1 MKAIVNGI
9 ILLPDREVR
18 DCALLYDEKIIGITR
33 EAQADEVIDAGG
45 AYVSPGLI
53 DTHIHGYTGHEATD
67 ATREALCSIAHGLL
81 QDGVT
86 AFLPTAGANAWPVLQ
101 KTFEQTR
108 ALMGESS
115 SAAFPGAEILGC
127 HSEGPFINPSKKG
140 AMNEKYIQPL
150 DAGKILPYADVIR
163 VLTFAPELPGG
174 AEFIRTLKEKTDI
187 ALSMGHTNATFEQAM
202 EAVGLGVTRVTHL
215 FNAMS
220 PLHHREPGVAGA
232 ALTAD
237 VYTEL
242 IADTFHVDKGLF
254 PLIIRA
260 KGDHLILITDTGR
273 HIGLPD
279 GEYEEPRWASE
290 VETNMC
296 SYCDLLSSDNRKQ
309 VLALIRSMLPDVFED
324 PELDAE
330 TPLKKIMK
338 ANSVRSY
345 CSVETARQISELGVD
360 KQYRRRNIVYSYN
373 ALELN
378 ILPYIAVNFDV
389 SLHWLLGLDES
400 VTVLAGS
407 GETESIM
414 KLFCFLPDD
423 RKNIVYNAVA
433 FAVNE
438 GGAL

>member
-33 EAQADEVIDAGG
+33 EARADEVIDAGG

-279 GEYEEPRWASE
+279 GEYEEDGTIVILKGKEAR
-290 VETNMC
+290 
-296 SYCDLLSSDNRKQ
+296 
-309 VLALIRSMLPDVFED
+309 LPDG
-324 PELDAE
+324 
-330 TPLKKIMK
+330 TI
-338 ANSVRSY
+338 
-345 CSVETARQISELGVD
+345 
-360 KQYRRRNIVYSYN
+360 
-373 ALELN
+373 
-378 ILPYIAVNFDV
+378 
-389 SLHWLLGLDES
+389 
-400 VTVLAGS
+400 AGS
-407 GETESIM
+407 VLHLNQGVRNLRDWGHLPMYAAVRCASLNVACSIGMEKRKGSLAAGKDADIVLMDRDCQILRTISHGETKYI
-414 KLFCFLPDD
+414 
-423 RKNIVYNAVA
+423 RGN
-433 FAVNE
+433 
-438 GGAL
+438 

>member
-279 GEYEEPRWASE
+279 GEYEEDGTIVILKGKEAR
-290 VETNMC
+290 
-296 SYCDLLSSDNRKQ
+296 
-309 VLALIRSMLPDVFED
+309 LPDG
-324 PELDAE
+324 
-330 TPLKKIMK
+330 TI
-338 ANSVRSY
+338 
-345 CSVETARQISELGVD
+345 
-360 KQYRRRNIVYSYN
+360 
-373 ALELN
+373 
-378 ILPYIAVNFDV
+378 
-389 SLHWLLGLDES
+389 
-400 VTVLAGS
+400 AGS
-407 GETESIM
+407 VLHLNQGVKNLRDWGHLPMYAAVRCASLNVACSIGMEKRKGSLAAGKDADIVLMDRDCQILRTISHGETKYI
-414 KLFCFLPDD
+414 
-423 RKNIVYNAVA
+423 RGN
-433 FAVNE
+433 
-438 GGAL
+438 

>member
-18 DCALLYDEKIIGITR
+18 DCALLYDERIIGITR
-33 EAQADEVIDAGG
+33 EARVDEVIDAGG

-187 ALSMGHTNATFEQAM
+187 ALSMGHTNATFEQAI

-260 KGDHLILITDTGR
+260 KGNHLILITDTGR

-279 GEYEEPRWASE
+279 GEYEEDGTIVILKGKEAR
-290 VETNMC
+290 
-296 SYCDLLSSDNRKQ
+296 
-309 VLALIRSMLPDVFED
+309 LPDG
-324 PELDAE
+324 
-330 TPLKKIMK
+330 TI
-338 ANSVRSY
+338 
-345 CSVETARQISELGVD
+345 
-360 KQYRRRNIVYSYN
+360 
-373 ALELN
+373 
-378 ILPYIAVNFDV
+378 
-389 SLHWLLGLDES
+389 
-400 VTVLAGS
+400 AGS
-407 GETESIM
+407 VLHLNQGVKNLRDWGHLPMYAAVRCASLNVACSIGMEKRKGSLAAGKDADIVLMDRDCQILRTISHGETKYI
-414 KLFCFLPDD
+414 
-423 RKNIVYNAVA
+423 RGN
-433 FAVNE
+433 
-438 GGAL
+438 

>member
-279 GEYEEPRWASE
+279 GEYEEDGTIVILKGKEAR
-290 VETNMC
+290 
-296 SYCDLLSSDNRKQ
+296 
-309 VLALIRSMLPDVFED
+309 LPDG
-324 PELDAE
+324 
-330 TPLKKIMK
+330 TI
-338 ANSVRSY
+338 
-345 CSVETARQISELGVD
+345 
-360 KQYRRRNIVYSYN
+360 
-373 ALELN
+373 
-378 ILPYIAVNFDV
+378 
-389 SLHWLLGLDES
+389 
-400 VTVLAGS
+400 AGS
-407 GETESIM
+407 VLHLNQGVKNLRDWGHLPMYAAVRCASLKVACSIGMEKRKGSLAAGKDADIVLMDRDCQILRTISHGETKYI
-414 KLFCFLPDD
+414 LG
-423 RKNIVYNAVA
+423 N
-433 FAVNE
+433 
-438 GGAL
+438 